1 MEIKIIDKILS
12 QKCFWTIIF
21 TWWVFIGIIV
31 SIFDSSLKHN
41 YIYVFG
47 VNSLLLA
54 QIITYQNLMKKEII
68 LKTSISGTKVNNLP
82 LFPIF
87 SKNNS
92 YLNKWYNISICFVI
106 GLIYFIS
113 LVLLKVL
120 ILQELITIY
129 GAITLILTVFI
140 AIQLYLKYILYILT
154 LRKISKLEFISLVP
168 ISLHNPSECDWIVKF
183 TDSMS
188 SFSNYFGILGIAY
201 TALFYLTTPLSAIK
215 FTGNTLIIDTPN
227 NLVFII
233 TWGIIF
239 ILIGFGYLIFDYLL
253 KKYIKEIIKKIKRL
267 QLKEYDITD
276 YSNKQLNKDY
286 IELFKLYKDSPNFPQ
301 LFNGK
306 TLNPIGYVPILI
318 NLYRLLQPF
327 LSQN

>member
-106 GLIYFIS
+106 GLIYFNS
-113 LVLLKVL
+113 NC
-120 ILQELITIY
+120 IY
-129 GAITLILTVFI
+129 CNTTVFKVYT
-140 AIQLYLKYILYILT
+140 LYSHIKENF
-154 LRKISKLEFISLVP
+154 KIRVYFIS
-168 ISLHNPSECDWIVKF
+168 
-183 TDSMS
+183 T
-188 SFSNYFGILGIAY
+188 
-201 TALFYLTTPLSAIK
+201 
-215 FTGNTLIIDTPN
+215 
-227 NLVFII
+227 
-233 TWGIIF
+233 
-239 ILIGFGYLIFDYLL
+239 
-253 KKYIKEIIKKIKRL
+253 
-267 QLKEYDITD
+267 
-276 YSNKQLNKDY
+276 
-286 IELFKLYKDSPNFPQ
+286 NFPA
-301 LFNGK
+301 
-306 TLNPIGYVPILI
+306 
-318 NLYRLLQPF
+318 
-327 LSQN
+327 

>member
-21 TWWVFIGIIV
+21 TCWFFIGIIV

-54 QIITYQNLMKKEII
+54 QVITYQNLMKKEII
-68 LKTSISGTKVNNLP
+68 LKTSISGTKVDNLP

-92 YLNKWYNISICFVI
+92 YLNKWYSISICFVI

-129 GAITLILTVFI
+129 AAITLILTVFI
-140 AIQLYLKYILYILT
+140 AIQLYLKYVLYVLYILT
-154 LRKISKLEFISLVP
+154 LREISKLEFISLVP
-168 ISLHNPSECDWIVKF
+168 ISLHNPSESDWIVKF

-188 SFSNYFGILGIAY
+188 SFSNYFGILGIVY
-201 TALFYLTTPLSAIK
+201 TALFYLATPLSAIR
-215 FTGNTLIIDTPN
+215 FTENTLVIDTPN
-227 NLVFII
+227 KLVFII
-233 TWGIIF
+233 TWGMIF
-239 ILIGFGYLIFDYLL
+239 ILIGFGYLIFGYLW
-253 KKYIKEIIKKIKRL
+253 KKYIKDIIKKIKRM
-267 QLKEYDITD
+267 QLKG
-276 YSNKQLNKDY
+276 SGQ
-286 IELFKLYKDSPNFPQ
+286 
-301 LFNGK
+301 
-306 TLNPIGYVPILI
+306 
-318 NLYRLLQPF
+318 
-327 LSQN
+327 

>member
-21 TWWVFIGIIV
+21 TCWVFIGIIV
-31 SIFDSSLKHN
+31 SIFDSSLKYN
-41 YIYVFG
+41 YVYVLG
-47 VNSLLLA
+47 VNSLLLV
-54 QIITYQNLMKKEII
+54 QVITYKNLMKKEIK

-82 LFPIF
+82 LFPML
-87 SKNNS
+87 SKYSS
-92 YLNKWYNISICFVI
+92 YLKKWYSISICFI
-106 GLIYFIS
+106 TGLIYFVS
-113 LVLLKVL
+113 LIFLEVLTLH
-120 ILQELITIY
+120 ELITIY

-140 AIQLYLKYILYILT
+140 AIQLYLKYILYILS
-154 LRKISKLEFISLVP
+154 LRKISKFDFISLVP
-168 ISLHNPSECDWIVKF
+168 FSLHNPSESDWIVKF

-201 TALFYLTTPLSAIK
+201 TTLFYLTTPLSAIR
-215 FTGNTLIIDTPN
+215 FTDNKLVIDTPN
-227 NLVFII
+227 NLVFLI

-239 ILIGFGYLIFDYLL
+239 ILIGFGYLIFDYLW
-253 KKYIKEIIKKIKRL
+253 KKYVKEIINKIKGM

-276 YSNKQLNKDY
+276 HSNKQVNKDY
-286 IELFKLYKDSPNFPQ
+286 VELFKLYKDSPNFPQ

-306 TLNPIGYVPILI
+306 TLNPIGYIPILI

>member
-1 MEIKIIDKILS
+1 MTFPCFQYLVKIV
-12 QKCFWTIIF
+12 II
-21 TWWVFIGIIV
+21 
-31 SIFDSSLKHN
+31 
-41 YIYVFG
+41 
-47 VNSLLLA
+47 
-54 QIITYQNLMKKEII
+54 
-68 LKTSISGTKVNNLP
+68 
-82 LFPIF
+82 
-87 SKNNS
+87 
-92 YLNKWYNISICFVI
+92 LNKWYSITVSFAI

-113 LVLLKVL
+113 LILLKVL
-120 ILQELITIY
+120 IWNELITIY

-140 AIQLYLKYILYILT
+140 AIQLYLKYLLYILT
-154 LRKISKLEFISLVP
+154 LRKISKLEFTTLTPV
-168 ISLHNPSECDWIVKF
+168 SLHNPSESDWIVKF

-227 NLVFII
+227 NLVFKI

-239 ILIGFGYLIFDYLL
+239 ILIGFGYLIFDYLW
-253 KKYIKEIIKKIKRL
+253 KKYIREIIKKIKRM

-306 TLNPIGYVPILI
+306 IFNPIGYIPILI

>member
-1 MEIKIIDKILS
+1 MEIKIVDKILS

-21 TWWVFIGIIV
+21 ICWIFIGIIV
-31 SIFDSSLKHN
+31 SIFDSSLKYN
-41 YIYVFG
+41 YVYVLG
-47 VNSLLLA
+47 VNSLLLV
-54 QIITYQNLMKKEII
+54 QVITYKNLMKKEIN

-82 LFPIF
+82 LFPML
-87 SKNNS
+87 SKYSS
-92 YLNKWYNISICFVI
+92 YLNKWYSISICFTI
-106 GLIYFIS
+106 GLIYFVS
-113 LVLLKVL
+113 L
-120 ILQELITIY
+120 ILLEVLTLHELITIY

-140 AIQLYLKYILYILT
+140 AIQLYLKYILYILS
-154 LRKISKLEFISLVP
+154 LRKISKLDFISLVP
-168 ISLHNPSECDWIVKF
+168 FSLHNPSESDWIVKF

-215 FTGNTLIIDTPN
+215 FTDNKLVIDTPN
-227 NLVFII
+227 NLVFLI

-239 ILIGFGYLIFDYLL
+239 ILIGFGYLIFDYLW
-253 KKYIKEIIKKIKRL
+253 KRYVKEIINKIKGM
-267 QLKEYDITD
+267 QLKEYDIID
-276 YSNKQLNKDY
+276 HNNKQVNKDY
-286 IELFKLYKDSPNFPQ
+286 VELFKLYKDSPNFPQ

-306 TLNPIGYVPILI
+306 TLNPIGFIPILI

>member
-21 TWWVFIGIIV
+21 TCWVFIGIIV

-68 LKTSISGTKVNNLP
+68 LKMSISGTKVNNLP

-92 YLNKWYNISICFVI
+92 YLNKWYSITVSFAI

-113 LVLLKVL
+113 LILLKVL
-120 ILQELITIY
+120 IWNELITIY

-140 AIQLYLKYILYILT
+140 AIQLYLKYLLYILT
-154 LRKISKLEFISLVP
+154 LRKISKLEFTTLTPV
-168 ISLHNPSECDWIVKF
+168 SLHNPSESDWIVKF

-227 NLVFII
+227 NLVFKI

-239 ILIGFGYLIFDYLL
+239 ILIGFGYLIFDYLW
-253 KKYIKEIIKKIKRL
+253 KKYIREIIKKIKRM

-306 TLNPIGYVPILI
+306 PLNPIGFIPILI

-327 LSQN
+327 LTQN